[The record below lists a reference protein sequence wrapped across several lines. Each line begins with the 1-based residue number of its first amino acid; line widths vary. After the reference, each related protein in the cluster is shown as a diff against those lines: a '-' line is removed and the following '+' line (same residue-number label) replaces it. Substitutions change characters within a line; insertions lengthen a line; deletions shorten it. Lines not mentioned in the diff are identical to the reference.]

1 MTDVRLGFLP
11 KPLLIAVDSI
21 LLSHEL
27 PEGIAETR
35 KYKQILASIQEI
47 DLIEPLSVA
56 GVDRRTGQH
65 LLLDGHIRLAAL
77 RELGRREVPCLVA
90 TDDEA
95 YTYNNRVNRLS
106 TLQEYAMVR
115 RAVERGVPPERLAK
129 SLCVEVYEIREK
141 LRILNGICQEAAELL
156 KERNFAPGVTRALR
170 QMKPTR
176 QIECVE
182 LMIAANKVTVTY
194 ARALLTASSSDR
206 LTDSSKRRRAKYI
219 NKEQQAMMQGEMSGL
234 HDQYRLAEQAYGED
248 MLNLVLARGYIT
260 KLVDNK
266 RVFRYLEQHQAEVL
280 EQFVMIIRTASVEI

>member
-11 KPLLIAVDSI
+11 KPLLIPVEKI
-21 LLSHEL
+21 LLSRQL
-27 PEGIAETR
+27 PEGLAQTR
-35 KYKQILASIQEI
+35 KYRQIRASIEEI

-56 GVDRRTGQH
+56 GVDRHTGQH

-106 TLQEYAMVR
+106 TMQEHAMLR
-115 RAVERGVPPERLAK
+115 RAVERGVPPEKLAK
-129 SLCVEVYEIREK
+129 SLCVEVDEIHK
-141 LRILNGICQEAAELL
+141 KMTILNGICQEAAELL
-156 KERNFAPGVTRALR
+156 RERHFGGAVTRALR
-170 QMKPTR
+170 QMKPAR
-176 QIECVE
+176 QVECVE
-182 LMIAANKVTVTY
+182 LMFAANRTTVVY
-194 ARALLTASSSDR
+194 ANALLAATSSDR
-206 LTDSSKRRRAKYI
+206 LTDSARQRRAKHA
-219 NKEQQAMMQGEMSGL
+219 NKEQLAMMQGEMSGL

-266 RVFRYLEQHQAEVL
+266 RVFRYLQQHQAEVL
-280 EQFVMIIRTASVEI
+280 EQFVVIVQTATVEI